1 MTGWT
6 EEGLISSWRALAT
19 QQGDEEWRLVNLAAI
34 DLVTVQ
40 AGRHFPDSREALVVA
55 FPAGWLGKVSG
66 LPDGKGFEA
75 TLIEGNPAFQGKD
88 VIALIRRLEG
98 AFDIFAIMVVD
109 LLRFLEES
117 RTKDARALV
126 SGFLERVR
134 EWQSFMS
141 RGIRP
146 LSQEAQAG
154 LYGELAALQ
163 VLLDVM
169 PGGSAFDAWK
179 GPMHAAQDFHLGS
192 GALEVKSTTT
202 TDVFKARINSIEQ
215 LDSERQPMFLGAIR
229 LKEDIGGS
237 SLNNLIRMLRDLAD
251 DRGRRRGFDALL
263 IMAGYYDE
271 HAAHYE
277 RPLSL
282 DEFRCFKVDDEFPVL
297 RRAQLP
303 AQVTAATY
311 TLDLSSIPQPDLGI
325 DGALSA
331 LGISE

>member
-6 EEGLISSWRALAT
+6 EEGLIGSWRALAT
-19 QQGDEEWRLVNLAAI
+19 RQGDEEWRLVNLAVI

-66 LPDGKGFEA
+66 LPDGRGFEA
-75 TLIEGNPAFQGKD
+75 TLIEGSPSFAGKD
-88 VIALIRRLEG
+88 VIALIRRFEG
-98 AFDIFAIMVVD
+98 AFDIFAIMVFD

-117 RTKDARALV
+117 RSKDAKALV
-126 SGFLERVR
+126 AGFLERVR

-154 LYGELAALQ
+154 LYGELAALHR
-163 VLLDVM
+163 LLEVM

-202 TDVFKARINSIEQ
+202 SDVFKARINSVEQ
-215 LDSERQPMFLGAIR
+215 LDSERQPMYLGALR
-229 LKEDIGGS
+229 LKEDPAGS
-237 SLNNLIRMLRDLAD
+237 SLNDLVGRLRDLAD
-251 DRGRRRGFDALL
+251 ERGRRRGFDALL

-271 HAAHYE
+271 HASHYE
-277 RPLSL
+277 RPLSV
-282 DEFRCFKVDDEFPVL
+282 DEFRCFRIDEEFPIL
-297 RRAQLP
+297 RRAHLH
-303 AQVTAATY
+303 AQITAATY
-311 TLDLSSIPQPDLGI
+311 TLDLSAISQPDLGM
-325 DGALSA
+325 DGAFSE
-331 LGISE
+331 LGINE

>member
-6 EEGLISSWRALAT
+6 EEGLISSWRALASR
-19 QQGDEEWRLVNLAAI
+19 QGDEEWRLVNLAMI

-55 FPAGWLGKVSG
+55 FPAGWLGKISG

-75 TLIEGNPAFQGKD
+75 ALIEGNPSFAGKD

-109 LLRFLEES
+109 LLRLLEDS
-117 RTKDARALV
+117 RSKDAKALV
-126 SGFLERVR
+126 AAFLERVR

-163 VLLDVM
+163 KLLAVM

-202 TDVFKARINSIEQ
+202 SDVFKARINSIEQ

-229 LKEDIGGS
+229 LKEDAGGA
-237 SLNNLIRMLRDLAD
+237 SLNDLVGLLRDASD
-251 DRGRRRGFDALL
+251 GCGRRRGFDALL

-271 HAAHYE
+271 HAPHYQ
-277 RPLSL
+277 RPLTL
-282 DEFRCFKVDDEFPVL
+282 DQFSCYKVDDEFPVL
-297 RRAQLP
+297 RRAHLP
-303 AQVTAATY
+303 TQVTAATY
-311 TLDLSSIPQPDLGI
+311 TLDLSSIPQTDVGI

>member
-19 QQGDEEWRLVNLAAI
+19 RQGDEEWRLVNLAAI

-55 FPAGWLGKVSG
+55 FPAGWLGKVSA
-66 LPDGKGFEA
+66 LPDGRGFEA
-75 TLIEGNPAFQGKD
+75 TLIEGNPAFPGKD

-109 LLRFLEES
+109 LLRFLEDS
-117 RTKDARALV
+117 RSKDARALV
-126 SGFLERVR
+126 AGFLERVR

-229 LKEDIGGS
+229 LKEDTSGS
-237 SLNNLIRMLRDLAD
+237 SLNNLIRLLRDRAD

-282 DEFRCFKVDDEFPVL
+282 DEFRCFKVDEEFPVL

-303 AQVTAATY
+303 AQVTAASY
-311 TLDLSSIPQPDLGI
+311 TLDLSSIAQPDLGI
-325 DGALSA
+325 DGALAA

>member
-6 EEGLISSWRALAT
+6 EDGLISSWRALAT
-19 QQGDEEWRLVNLAAI
+19 QQSDEEWRLVNLTAI

-75 TLIEGNPAFQGKD
+75 TLIEGNPAFLGKD

-109 LLRFLEES
+109 LLRFLEDS
-117 RTKDARALV
+117 RSKDARALV
-126 SGFLERVR
+126 AGFLERVR

-141 RGIRP
+141 RGNRP

-229 LKEDIGGS
+229 LKEDTGGS

-271 HAAHYE
+271 HATHYE

>member
-6 EEGLISSWRALAT
+6 EDGLISSWRALAT
-19 QQGDEEWRLVNLAAI
+19 QQSDEEWRLVNLTAI

-75 TLIEGNPAFQGKD
+75 TLIEGNPAFLEKD

-109 LLRFLEES
+109 LLRFLEDS
-117 RTKDARALV
+117 RSKDARALV
-126 SGFLERVR
+126 AGFLERVR

-141 RGIRP
+141 RGNRP

-229 LKEDIGGS
+229 LKEDTGGS

-271 HAAHYE
+271 HATHYE

>member
-1 MTGWT
+1 M
-6 EEGLISSWRALAT
+6 
-19 QQGDEEWRLVNLAAI
+19 
-34 DLVTVQ
+34 
-40 AGRHFPDSREALVVA
+40 A

-75 TLIEGNPAFQGKD
+75 TLIEGNPAFLGKD

-109 LLRFLEES
+109 LLRFLEDS
-117 RTKDARALV
+117 RSKDARALV
-126 SGFLERVR
+126 AGFLERVR

-163 VLLDVM
+163 VLVDVM

-229 LKEDIGGS
+229 LKEDTGGS
-237 SLNNLIRMLRDLAD
+237 SLNNLISLLRDLAN

-271 HAAHYE
+271 HAAYYE
-277 RPLSL
+277 RALSL

-311 TLDLSSIPQPDLGI
+311 TLDLSSISQPDLGI